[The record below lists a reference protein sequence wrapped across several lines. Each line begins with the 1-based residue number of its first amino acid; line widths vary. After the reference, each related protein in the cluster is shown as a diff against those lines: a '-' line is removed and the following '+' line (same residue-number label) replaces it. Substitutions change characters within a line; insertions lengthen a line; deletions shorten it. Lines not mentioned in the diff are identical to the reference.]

1 LKLSIIIVN
10 WNVCELLE
18 ACLASIFTH
27 SPSAPFEVIVVD
39 NASSDDSVS
48 MVQTKFPDVTVIRN
62 LDNPGF
68 AAANNQ
74 GIKAARG
81 EYTML
86 LNPDTLVHA
95 DALDVMIRE
104 MDAEPSV
111 GACGPKIINP
121 DGSIQQGPGELPSL
135 RSLLYSKTIFRKTG
149 LFRKHY
155 LELKKRSCDLKIS
168 GRGFIN
174 KLSGA
179 AAMVRSEVFDQV
191 GLLDES
197 FFLYYEDTDLF
208 YRIVRAGWRP
218 LYLPEAVVTHI
229 GGQSSEKFSVQTK
242 ILLYRSLFRFLR
254 KHFGVYKT
262 FFFSLVFKPAF
273 FLRVIDD
280 LSEGVFLFIINVL
293 LRNRRRADKNVQ
305 KMKEA
310 FTILRKHTWTFLSL

>member
-1 LKLSIIIVN
+1 VN

-18 ACLASIFTH
+18 GCLASIFTH
-27 SPSAPFEVIVVD
+27 PPSAPFEVIVVD
-39 NASSDDSVS
+39 NASADDSVS
-48 MVQTKFPDVTVIRN
+48 MLRKKFPEVTVIEN
-62 LDNPGF
+62 SGNPGF

-74 GIKAARG
+74 GIKAAHG

-86 LNPDTLVHA
+86 LNPDTLIHP
-95 DALDVMIRE
+95 DAFDVMIRG
-104 MDAEPSV
+104 MDQEISAGV
-111 GACGPKIINP
+111 CGPQILNP
-121 DGSIQQGPGELPSL
+121 DGSLQQGPGVLPTF
-135 RSLLYSKTIFRKTG
+135 RSLLYGKTIFRKTG

-155 LELKKRSCDLKIS
+155 QELKIKNRDLNES
-168 GRGFIN
+168 DQGFVN

-179 AAMVRSEVFDQV
+179 AVMVRSEVFDQV

-208 YRIVRAGWRP
+208 YRIIQAGWKP
-218 LYLPEAVVTHI
+218 LYLPNATITHI
-229 GGQSSEKFSVQTK
+229 GGQSSNQFSVQTK
-242 ILLYRSLFRFLR
+242 ILLYRSLFMFLR